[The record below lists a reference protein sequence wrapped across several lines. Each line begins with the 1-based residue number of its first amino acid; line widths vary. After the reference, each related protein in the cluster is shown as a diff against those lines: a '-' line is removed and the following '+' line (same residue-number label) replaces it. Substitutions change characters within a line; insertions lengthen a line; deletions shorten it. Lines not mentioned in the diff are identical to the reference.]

1 MTQHLLSFF
10 NGLGMAG
17 LLVVMVIEG
26 LSIPFPSILVVPT
39 YGYFSHPTLPEIML
53 MSFWMSITCTVF
65 SFIPYMVSNKL
76 EVKIKKRFSKK
87 LQKGQRWFHKYGE
100 WSILFSRLLGA
111 GYISY
116 VAGMSKISRWKYGL
130 LTFIGVYPWAFIL
143 LFLGRLYKGN
153 AEEIS
158 RLMGQYRWC
167 ILIGLFILAVGYG
180 LFYTRRKSECLK

>member
-1 MTQHLLSFF
+1 
-10 NGLGMAG
+10 MA
-17 LLVVMVIEG
+17 IEG

-39 YGYFSHPTLPEIML
+39 YGYFSHPTLPEIVL

-65 SFIPYMVSNKL
+65 SFVPYIVSNKL

-87 LQKGQRWFHKYGE
+87 FQKGQRWFHKYGE
-100 WSILFSRLLGA
+100 WSILFSRLLGV

-116 VAGMSKISRWKYGL
+116 VAGMSKISWWKYGF

-143 LFLGRLYKGN
+143 LFLGQLYKGN

-158 RLMGQYRWC
+158 RLVGQYRWY
-167 ILIGLFILAVGYG
+167 IFISLLILAVGYG
-180 LFYTRRKSECLK
+180 LFYTRRNSERLK